1 MSSGNSI
8 AEATL
13 AVLELLNGQCPRD
26 LFPQAM
32 FAAYQ
37 PDDFTSPMEEGVSLY
52 LFQVDLEHHLQP
64 APDPAGVHR
73 RPALKVSYL
82 MTAWSPDP
90 LRQQQILG
98 WALDAVQGNA
108 VLGQQGTME
117 ILPLTIADMA
127 AVWSMA
133 RASAQPSVA
142 IIVREIA

>member
-1 MSSGNSI
+1 MISGNSI

-13 AVLELLNGQCPRD
+13 AVLELLNGQCPRER
-26 LFPQAM
+26 FAQAM

-37 PDDFTSPMEEGVSLY
+37 PEDFTSPMEEGVSLY
-52 LFQVDLEHHLQP
+52 LFQVELEHHLQP
-64 APDPAGVHR
+64 APDPGSARR
-73 RPALKVSYL
+73 RPGLKVSYL

-98 WALDAVQGNA
+98 WALDVVRANA
-108 VLGQQGTME
+108 VLGQHGTLE

-133 RASAQPSVA
+133 RAGAQPSVA
-142 IIVREIA
+142 IMVRGF

>member
-1 MSSGNSI
+1 MISGNSI

-13 AVLELLNGQCPRD
+13 AVLELLNGQCPRER
-26 LFPQAM
+26 FAQAM

-52 LFQVDLEHHLQP
+52 LFQVDWEHHLQR
-64 APDPAGVHR
+64 APGSAGLPL
-73 RPALKVSYL
+73 RPPLRVSYL

-98 WALDAVQGNA
+98 WALDVVQANA
-108 VLGQQGTME
+108 VLGQHGTLE

-133 RASAQPSVA
+133 RAGAQPSVA
-142 IIVREIA
+142 IMVRGV

>member
-1 MSSGNSI
+1 MNSM
-8 AEATL
+8 AETTL
-13 AVLELLNGQCPRD
+13 AVLELLNGQCPRER
-26 LFPQAM
+26 FAQAM

-52 LFQVDLEHHLQP
+52 LFQVDWEHHLQRL
-64 APDPAGVHR
+64 PDPGSAR
-73 RPALKVSYL
+73 RPIMEVSYL

-98 WALDAVQGNA
+98 WALDVVQANA
-108 VLGQQGTME
+108 VLGQHGTLE

-133 RASAQPSVA
+133 RAGAQPSVA
-142 IIVREIA
+142 IMVRGV

>member
-1 MSSGNSI
+1 MNSI
-8 AEATL
+8 AETTL
-13 AVLELLNGQCPRD
+13 ALLELLNGQCPRER
-26 LFPQAM
+26 FAQAT

-52 LFQVDLEHHLQP
+52 LFQVDLEHHLQS
-64 APDPAGVHR
+64 APGSAGLPL
-73 RPALKVSYL
+73 RPPLRVSYL

-98 WALDAVQGNA
+98 WALDVVQANA
-108 VLGQQGTME
+108 VLGQHGTLE

-133 RASAQPSVA
+133 RAGAQPSVA
-142 IIVREIA
+142 IMVRGV

>member
-1 MSSGNSI
+1 MISGNSI
-8 AEATL
+8 AETTL
-13 AVLELLNGQCPRD
+13 AVLELLNGQCPRER
-26 LFPQAM
+26 FAQAM

-52 LFQVDLEHHLQP
+52 LFQVDWEHHLQR
-64 APDPAGVHR
+64 APGSAGLPL
-73 RPALKVSYL
+73 RPPLRVSYL

-98 WALDAVQGNA
+98 WALDVVQANA
-108 VLGQQGTME
+108 VLGQHGTLE

-133 RASAQPSVA
+133 RAGAQPSVA
-142 IIVREIA
+142 IMVRGIL

>member
-1 MSSGNSI
+1 MTSI
-8 AEATL
+8 TETTM
-13 AVLELLNGQCPRD
+13 AVLELLNGQCPRE

-52 LFQVDLEHHLQP
+52 LFQVDSERHLQP
-64 APDPAGVHR
+64 SPDPAAVR
-73 RPALKVSYL
+73 RWPTLKISYL

-98 WALDAVQGNA
+98 WALDVVEGNS
-108 VLGQQGTME
+108 VLGQHGTLE
-117 ILPLTIADMA
+117 TLPLTIADMA

-133 RASAQPSVA
+133 RAGAQPSVA
-142 IIVREIA
+142 IMVRGIA

>member
-1 MSSGNSI
+1 MISGNSI

-13 AVLELLNGQCPRD
+13 AVLELLNGQCPRER
-26 LFPQAM
+26 FAQAM

-52 LFQVDLEHHLQP
+52 LFQVDWEHHLQR
-64 APDPAGVHR
+64 APDPGSVR
-73 RPALKVSYL
+73 RPVMKVSYL

-98 WALDAVQGNA
+98 WALDVVQANA
-108 VLGQQGTME
+108 VLGQHGTLE

-133 RASAQPSVA
+133 RAGAQPSVA
-142 IIVREIA
+142 IMVRGV